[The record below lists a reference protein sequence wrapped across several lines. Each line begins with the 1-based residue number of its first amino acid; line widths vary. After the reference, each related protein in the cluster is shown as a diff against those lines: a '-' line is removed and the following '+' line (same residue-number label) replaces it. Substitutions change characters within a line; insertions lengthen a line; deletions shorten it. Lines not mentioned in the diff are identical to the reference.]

1 MSEDTEGRIIDFRR
15 QVSCEYGRLLKDT
28 HDFLEGMAQACQEHA
43 LDLAM
48 AKAWREWDLQQPP
61 GTELELSP
69 DMLEQCADPRVRELA
84 RLEAVVWSVLEQIR

>member
-1 MSEDTEGRIIDFRR
+1 MKDEQDNHIIDFRK
-15 QVSCEYGRLLKDT
+15 QVSSEYGRLLGDT
-28 HDFLEGMAQACQEHA
+28 HELLETMAMNIQEHA
-43 LDLAM
+43 LELAM

>member
-1 MSEDTEGRIIDFRR
+1 VSEDTEGRIIDFRR
-15 QVSCEYGRLLKDT
+15 QVSSEYGWLLKDT
-28 HDFLEGMAQACQEHA
+28 HEFLEGMAEACQEHA
-43 LDLAM
+43 FELAM

-84 RLEAVVWSVLEQIR
+84 RLDAVVWSVLEQIR